1 VLTTVIKL
9 LAKNPTSYYTPFKI
23 SLHGYSR
30 KNKKPLLLHT
40 PHEPCRSTL
49 AAGKYKNKKMSNSI
63 FPQEKSNPV
72 SIRTA
77 AHEHFLPFPGQ
88 TLRVSP
94 IKKQATTDYQGLD
107 EKQPRKINAKL
118 RLFFLHPGK
127 YMLTF
132 QENMREK
139 NPSLSDL

>member
-1 VLTTVIKL
+1 V
-9 LAKNPTSYYTPFKI
+9 
-23 SLHGYSR
+23 
-30 KNKKPLLLHT
+30 PLNACGR
-40 PHEPCRSTL
+40 EIQQQ
-49 AAGKYKNKKMSNSI
+49 KMSKPI

-107 EKQPRKINAKL
+107 EKQPRKSVTNSTV
-118 RLFFLHPGK
+118 FLAS
-127 YMLTF
+127 
-132 QENMREK
+132 R
-139 NPSLSDL
+139 